1 MVVLIIPMIRF
12 NAHSFTCVYHLI
24 NWKLLCIYHALTCL
38 SCTHLFYM
46 PLHEH
51 TGVCGC
57 LDMYM
62 YLFRYRSSMCTYV
75 SVGVVVDVSMCMSH
89 WVVYA
94 FVSSSLFVFDDTCSL
109 VCSKFNKGSRFM
121 GDCAGS
127 RSGRQCTSAQG
138 NTRTVN
144 KYRDQGLYELLYSHK
159 TAGSDQSPVS

>member
-24 NWKLLCIYHALTCL
+24 NWKLLCIHHALTCL

-57 LDMYM
+57 LDMYV
-62 YLFRYRSSMCTYV
+62 YLFRYRSSMCSYV

-109 VCSKFNKGSRFM
+109 VCSIFNKGSRFM
-121 GDCAGS
+121 GIAHD
-127 RSGRQCTSAQG
+127 RDLEDSARAHRAIPNG
-138 NTRTVN
+138 
-144 KYRDQGLYELLYSHK
+144 K
-159 TAGSDQSPVS
+159 PVSWSGLIWIIIFT